1 MPRNC
6 KCARDLCCTWLGLRL
21 VKDLEHAAIRRGWL
35 SSREPSCCA
44 FKETGHQEIGGKM
57 GLVTYEIASSGKPPR
72 TVHSFSPCNQLAV
85 HLGQGDVA
93 GPGATRLTLAVGLGP
108 GAPPSHRSVYIC
120 CSAEC
125 QMLRHPVTDRTGWS
139 VMERPTLFQCEAAA
153 IWYDTAV
160 QLPGEEHRTALTIPH
175 LKQVQVSRED
185 GSSEG

>member
-1 MPRNC
+1 MKKGVKEMHVRE
-6 KCARDLCCTWLGLRL
+6 RSLGH
-21 VKDLEHAAIRRGWL
+21 VDGTVSNYSTCGHATMGRGWL
-35 SSREPSCCA
+35 SCCGD
-44 FKETGHQEIGGKM
+44 KETGHQRSEFILG
-57 GLVTYEIASSGKPPR
+57 VRECPFQKPPR
-72 TVHSFSPCNQLAV
+72 TVHSFSPCDQLAV

-125 QMLRHPVTDRTGWS
+125 QMLRHPVTDSTGWS

-160 QLPGEEHRTALTIPH
+160 QLPGEEHRTAFTIPH
-175 LKQVQVSRED
+175 LKQEHVS
-185 GSSEG
+185 